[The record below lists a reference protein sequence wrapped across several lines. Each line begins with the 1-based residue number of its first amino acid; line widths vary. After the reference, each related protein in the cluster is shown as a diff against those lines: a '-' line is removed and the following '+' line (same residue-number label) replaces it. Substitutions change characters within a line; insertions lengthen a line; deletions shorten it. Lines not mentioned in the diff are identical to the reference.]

1 MNGVSELI
9 FGSGVDLIEIDRI
22 AKAVQNDRFNQRVYT
37 RYELTE
43 SKKLSHRLA
52 GFFAAK
58 EALLKAMG
66 TGLAG
71 FSWQE
76 IEIRHDSK
84 GAPYLAVSGK
94 VALFL
99 KQNNI
104 SHLHLSISH
113 CQEYAIAQVILEKG
127 DSLS

>member
-1 MNGVSELI
+1 MI
-9 FGSGVDLIEIDRI
+9 FGSGVDLIEISRI
-22 AKAVQNDRFNQRVYT
+22 AKAVRNERFNLRIYT
-37 RYELTE
+37 DYELIE

-66 TGLAG
+66 TGLAE
-71 FSWQE
+71 FSWRE
-76 IEIRHDSK
+76 IEVRHDSK

-94 VALFL
+94 VAKFL
-99 KQNNI
+99 EQNNVVK
-104 SHLHLSISH
+104 LHLSISH

-127 DSLS
+127 DLPS